1 MEVGLPVQKLVV
13 VAHALD
19 DESVIIP
26 HPPMVV
32 QIVQAM
38 QSVSVAVTMILV
50 QSSPSVWVPPRYPSP
65 PVRLSPWYPHLAML
79 PAVQPSPPVPWY
91 PHLAMLPAVQPS
103 PPVPWYPHLAML
115 QAVQRHLLLVSV
127 ITNTF

>member
-50 QSSPSVWVPPRYPSP
+50 QSSPSVWVPPQYPSP
-65 PVRLSPWYPHLAML
+65 PVRLSPWYPHLVML
-79 PAVQPSPPVPWY
+79 PAVQPSPPVY
-91 PHLAMLPAVQPS
+91 PHLAMLPAVQC
-103 PPVPWYPHLAML
+103 
-115 QAVQRHLLLVSV
+115 HLLLVSI